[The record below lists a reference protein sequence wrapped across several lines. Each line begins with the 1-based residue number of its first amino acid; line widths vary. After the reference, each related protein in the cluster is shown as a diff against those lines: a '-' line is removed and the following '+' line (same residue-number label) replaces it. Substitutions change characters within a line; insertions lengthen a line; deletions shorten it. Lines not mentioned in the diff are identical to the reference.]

1 MKSEIVTRMA
11 KERLDTIT
19 NDVVDFVGDLTM
31 KLGGQEEGEFD
42 WEIFLNTN
50 MILINGLMHHYIEN
64 HLKVMGRSGLS
75 EYIDTLDDNLNRIK
89 LYYAEANKQI
99 N

>member
-11 KERLDTIT
+11 KEKLDTMT

-31 KLGGQEEGEFD
+31 KLGGKEEGEFD

-50 MILINGLMHHYIEN
+50 MIFINGLMHHYIEN
-64 HLKVMGRSGLS
+64 HLKVMGQSGLE
-75 EYIDTLDDNLNRIK
+75 EYIGALDDNLNRIK
-89 LYYAEANKQI
+89 LYYTQTNKQI